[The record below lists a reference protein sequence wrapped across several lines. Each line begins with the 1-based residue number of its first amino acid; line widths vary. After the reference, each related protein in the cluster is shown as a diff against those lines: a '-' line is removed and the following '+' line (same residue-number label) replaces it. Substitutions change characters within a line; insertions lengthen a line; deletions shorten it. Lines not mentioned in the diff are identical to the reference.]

1 MRSLTAAGVALAL
14 ASAPLA
20 PAVGQTT
27 VSDPAATA
35 KKSVATKACT
45 SAADAL
51 VWFVPGTKLFFRKG
65 QAGFGKGAGSL
76 VCKHIAIG
84 KHGRAAPTPEPS
96 AEPAEPSA
104 MPHADSTPMPAAMPM
119 TSADPSPLPAASAS
133 PTMRP

>member
-14 ASAPLA
+14 ACASLATALAQSA
-20 PAVGQTT
+20 
-27 VSDPAATA
+27 VSDAAATA

-76 VCKHIAIG
+76 VCRHIAIS
-84 KHGRAAPTPEPS
+84 KHGRAAPTPAPS
-96 AEPAEPSA
+96 AEPAEPS
-104 MPHADSTPMPAAMPM
+104 AMPM
-119 TSADPSPLPAASAS
+119 TSADPSPLPSASAA